1 MALMPETI
9 RLLLLPL
16 LLLSALPAQAAGE
29 FYCCQ
34 DPSSGRRVCGDTLP
48 GACRGQSY
56 RLIDNAGNVIKEVG
70 KPLTPEQKAEQ
81 LALEK
86 QRKHQEE
93 LAREQRR
100 KDQAL
105 LDTYSLPED
114 IDLAQGKAEADVN
127 FSIKAAQA
135 KIADVQKKRAKLLNE
150 AEFYKKKALPAELD
164 RDLKATEHEI
174 KVQQELIDVKQHDL
188 ATIKTKYDADRK
200 RYFELT
206 GRSSSPARP
215 APSAGA
221 QTAPARPR

>member
-215 APSAGA
+215 ATSAGA

>member
-1 MALMPETI
+1 MSETA
-9 RLLLLPL
+9 RRLLLPL
-16 LLLSALPAQAAGE
+16 LFLSALPAQAAGE

-34 DPSSGRRVCGDTLP
+34 DPASGRRVCGDSLP

-70 KPLTPEQKAEQ
+70 KPLTPEQRAEQ
-81 LALEK
+81 VAQDKLRK
-86 QRKHQEE
+86 QQEE
-93 LAREQRR
+93 LVREKRR

-127 FSIKAAQA
+127 FSIKAAQR
-135 KIADVQKKRAKLLNE
+135 KISEVQERRAKLLNE

-206 GRSSSPARP
+206 GRSSSPVRP
-215 APSAGA
+215 ANSASA
-221 QTAPARPR
+221 QTAPAGPY

>member
-1 MALMPETI
+1 MPETI

>member
-70 KPLTPEQKAEQ
+70 KPLTLEQKAEQ

>member
-1 MALMPETI
+1 MALMPETT
-9 RLLLLPL
+9 RRLLLPL

-34 DPSSGRRVCGDTLP
+34 DPASGRRVCGDTLP

-164 RDLKATEHEI
+164 RDLKAIEHEI

-206 GRSSSPARP
+206 GRSSFPARP
-215 APSAGA
+215 ATSAGA